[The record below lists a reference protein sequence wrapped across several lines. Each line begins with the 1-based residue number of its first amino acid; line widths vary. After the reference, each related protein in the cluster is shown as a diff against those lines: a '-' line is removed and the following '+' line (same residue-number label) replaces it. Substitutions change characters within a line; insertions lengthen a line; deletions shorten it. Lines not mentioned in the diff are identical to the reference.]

1 MNNFQIGDIVLDI
14 EGEQSD
20 VPLFG
25 VITSIRGKDYPRL
38 RTYCV
43 DWFVDEN
50 DKTKASYTHY
60 MYEDEI
66 KKVA

>member
-1 MNNFQIGDIVLDI
+1 MSKFQIGDIVVDI

-20 VPLFG
+20 KHLFG
-25 VITSIRGKDYPRL
+25 VITSIDNKPL
-38 RTYCV
+38 RTYDV

-50 DKTKASYTHY
+50 DKTKYCRY